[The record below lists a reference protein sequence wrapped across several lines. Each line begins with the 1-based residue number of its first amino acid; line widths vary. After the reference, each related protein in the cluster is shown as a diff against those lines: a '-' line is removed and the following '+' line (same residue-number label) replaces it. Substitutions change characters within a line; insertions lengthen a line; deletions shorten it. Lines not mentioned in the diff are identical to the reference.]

1 MDKSWE
7 TTPERIPSQRRAR
20 GPKNNHKMSMKFLQK
35 STRKPIFIFVEKE
48 AQISM
53 TLQPKTFLI
62 WQISLLHLI
71 FFHNF
76 LEMNVFSHN
85 LSHFNVFFVFF

>member
-7 TTPERIPSQRRAR
+7 TMPERIPSQRRAR

-35 STRKPIFIFVEKE
+35 STRKPISIFVEKE

-53 TLQPKTFLI
+53 ML
-62 WQISLLHLI
+62 
-71 FFHNF
+71 
-76 LEMNVFSHN
+76 
-85 LSHFNVFFVFF
+85 